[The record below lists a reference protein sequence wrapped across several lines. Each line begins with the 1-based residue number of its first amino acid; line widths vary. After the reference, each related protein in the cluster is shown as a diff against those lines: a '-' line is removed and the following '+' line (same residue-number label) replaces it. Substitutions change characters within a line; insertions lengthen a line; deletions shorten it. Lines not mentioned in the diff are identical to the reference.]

1 MKRRRF
7 CEFFDEYPERVFEA
21 TFGNKWYTWSFRP
34 GKSPTFEDIFFRR
47 QETDWS
53 EQRHWR
59 WDNET
64 EDETHTESIYE
75 SCNVGCYSE
84 RTILGLPP
92 RGPLKIE
99 DVKNA

>member
-1 MKRRRF
+1 MKKRRLY
-7 CEFFDEYPERVFEA
+7 EEFDEYPESVFEA
-21 TFGNKWYTWSFRP
+21 TFGDKWYTWSFRP
-34 GKSPTFEDIFFRR
+34 GKSSTFEDMFSRR

-53 EQRHWR
+53 EQRHYR

-64 EDETHTESIYE
+64 ENETHTESKYE
-75 SCNVGCYSE
+75 SCHIGSSSE